1 MNAQN
6 KKREVPVR
14 KTPRKRY
21 VRLQSS
27 LTLEDLK
34 RFEAEEAR
42 STEQPDTLPLKDIH
56 VAPFVFQWR
65 LENDER
71 AAEEQLMKDL
81 VRFIEGDEPP
91 RALDAIIL
99 VTAIGKRVFV
109 LDGHHRLDA
118 YHTAKWMGRVPVK
131 HFNGSLKEA
140 EALALRLNVKNKLPM
155 TQDAKSEAAWRM
167 LVAGLNDH
175 TWRRTHEEI
184 MRATT
189 ASRTNIKRMARA
201 LRALGDRAIHM
212 SWADVRKKLRS
223 QQQDEMD
230 EADRRDWKE
239 EKARELADYLMKG
252 PTNLIRDPEITARAL
267 TMVSSLLPSLLVGE
281 WPEEARESLLVA
293 IEECV
298 PNRAEAV
305 REALD
310 ALEHPAVGRQR
321 PLPEVDVANLPDTA
335 KRNDFDSL

>member
-1 MNAQN
+1 MSAKN
-6 KKREVPVR
+6 KKREAPAR
-14 KTPRKRY
+14 KKPRKRY

-27 LTLEDLK
+27 LTLKDLK
-34 RFEAEEAR
+34 RLEAQQTR
-42 STEQPDTLPLKDIH
+42 STGQSDKLPLKDIH
-56 VAPFVFQWR
+56 VAPLVFQWR
-65 LENDER
+65 LANDER
-71 AAEEQLMKDL
+71 AADEQLMKDL

-91 RALDAIIL
+91 RALDAIL
-99 VTAIGKRVFV
+99 VTAIGKRFFV

-118 YHTAKWMGRVPVK
+118 YHTAMWKGRVPVK

-140 EALALRLNVKNKLPM
+140 EALALRLNVKNRLPM

-167 LVAGLNDH
+167 LVAGLNDP

-201 LRALGDRAIHM
+201 LRALGDKAMHM
-212 SWADVRKKLRS
+212 SWADVRKELRS

-230 EADRRDWKE
+230 EASRRDWKE
-239 EKARELADYLMKG
+239 EKARELADYLIKG

-267 TMVSSLLPSLLVGE
+267 TMVSSLLPGLLVGE

-293 IEECV
+293 M
-298 PNRAEAV
+298 RAGQ
-305 REALD
+305 
-310 ALEHPAVGRQR
+310 GRGGQ
-321 PLPEVDVANLPDTA
+321 
-335 KRNDFDSL
+335 SLSMF